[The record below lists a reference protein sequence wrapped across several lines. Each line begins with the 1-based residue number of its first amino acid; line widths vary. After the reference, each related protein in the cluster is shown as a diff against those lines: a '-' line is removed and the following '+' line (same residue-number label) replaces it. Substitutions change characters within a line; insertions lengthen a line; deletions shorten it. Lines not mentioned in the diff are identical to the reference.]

1 MESELNWRQLRHQ
14 PTNQPTDTNMLKIGT
29 EKNANLIASFS
40 ELTKIKV
47 YAESILREVEE
58 MKKSP
63 YSRVHDLE
71 LEMMF
76 NRSQAIADYSKI
88 ASKRLGRKPRRKDHL
103 GLVKLANETADHT
116 V

>member
-1 MESELNWRQLRHQ
+1 
-14 PTNQPTDTNMLKIGT
+14 MLKIGT
-29 EKNANLIASFS
+29 EKNASLIASFS
-40 ELTKIKV
+40 ELTKIEI

-63 YSRVHDLE
+63 YSGIHGHC

-76 NRSQAIADYSKI
+76 NRSQALADYSKI
-88 ASKRLGRKPRRKDHL
+88 ASKRLGGKPRRRDHL